1 MMDANCSHRITTM
14 LGDTI
19 QCMLCKEI
27 LTQGTPE
34 QDKQTE
40 GIVDVIQK
48 KLIEELAALADD
60 KDGESNG

>member
-1 MMDANCSHRITTM
+1 MSTENCSHRMTFM
-14 LGDTI
+14 LGDTTR
-19 QCMLCKEI
+19 CMLCKEI

-48 KLIEELAALADD
+48 KLIEELAEEANA
-60 KDGESNG
+60 